1 MCTAYLNRTDFAA
14 LFRFEPH
21 FQSLAVTNGNWVLTL
36 FSPSADWLGREGRK
50 AAERHWEGLLTGRHT
65 WAWGEM
71 DDLVS
76 RDSSLGLRRLCPC
89 TFLLTP
95 TWSPTA
101 QRPTEKK
108 RPSAWCPSAHTDTL
122 RPVHMTKTCT
132 NGSGNEFLNELL
144 FSYSFHSCTPT
155 AKYTQLIIRS
165 TVWAQ
170 QGHMQHVSKQQCRK
184 DYVNR
189 FEKIFFRWCF
199 QSFLCR
205 LFWILA
211 TVAH

>member
-101 QRPTEKK
+101 QDQRRRKGHLPDVLQPTQTHSDQCTWQK
-108 RPSAWCPSAHTDTL
+108 PALTVLGMNSWMNCYFPTVFTL
-122 RPVHMTKTCT
+122 A
-132 NGSGNEFLNELL
+132 LL
-144 FSYSFHSCTPT
+144 
-155 AKYTQLIIRS
+155 
-165 TVWAQ
+165 Q
-170 QGHMQHVSKQQCRK
+170 QSIH
-184 DYVNR
+184 N
-189 FEKIFFRWCF
+189 
-199 QSFLCR
+199 
-205 LFWILA
+205 
-211 TVAH
+211 